1 MIQETLSSKRRP
13 ALTSNRWHVV
23 HARWSGERSEEPS
36 FVRTIVSEHDDRA
49 SAARDAREIV
59 SRLSAEM
66 STRPLSERDQ
76 LFIRKPGFR
85 SLKIASRVQRR
96 RR

>member
-76 LFIRKPGFR
+76 LFIRRPGFR

>member
-1 MIQETLSSKRRP
+1 MIKETLSNKRRP

-23 HARWSGERSEEPS
+23 HARWSGERGEGPS
-36 FVRTIVSEHDDRA
+36 FVRTIVSEHDERG
-49 SAARDAREIV
+49 AAAHAAREIV

-85 SLKIASRVQRR
+85 SLKVANRVKRR
-96 RR
+96 RK